1 MKIQAYAFP
10 YSLIIGHHLKATDHK
25 IEHFQM
31 DKDDFCSFL
40 DFSYKIKCAHYNMHT
55 FSSIC
60 TSLWMKCRRRMLQE
74 PLFYLPH
81 GPQRH
86 HSVSLCFSMPP
97 FCPVLLHLSRSLVDR
112 AHPFRDLAIGPTTP
126 FGFAS
131 TGNWLL
137 SPSNFELREFPSWR
151 SG

>member
-1 MKIQAYAFP
+1 MITTVDEWSREETRWGLTWSWLEPNNGYGGGGGLLCCSV
-10 YSLIIGHHLKATDHK
+10 YSRTYLKCS
-25 IEHFQM
+25 M
-31 DKDDFCSFL
+31 LKDL
-40 DFSYKIKCAHYNMHT
+40 KIKRKR
-55 FSSIC
+55 
-60 TSLWMKCRRRMLQE
+60 KCRRRMLQE
-74 PLFYLPH
+74 PLFYLLH

-112 AHPFRDLAIGPTTP
+112 ARPFRDLAIGPTTP